1 MRSVFTVAAV
11 VVFSLPSLAAADSLR
26 CGQKLV
32 SHGDS
37 KVEVEAKCGEPAS
50 KETRVE
56 YETRKYGSARGG
68 DMVVQE
74 RTVQRTIEE
83 WTYNFGPS
91 NFIQYVTFEDGRM
104 VKVRSGK
111 YGY

>member
-1 MRSVFTVAAV
+1 MRSVFTVAAFV
-11 VVFSLPSLAAADSLR
+11 VLSIPSLAVADSLR

-37 KVEVEAKCGEPAS
+37 KVEVVARCGEPAS

-56 YETRKYGSARGG
+56 YETQKHASAGGG
-68 DMVVQE
+68 DIVVQE
-74 RTVQRTIEE
+74 RTVQKTIEE
-83 WTYNFGPS
+83 WTYNFGPN

-111 YGY
+111 YGH